1 VPELSI
7 DGRRV
12 QVPAGATLLSAA
24 RKLGVELP
32 TLCFLEGYDHHT
44 SCMVCLVEDLASG
57 ALLPACATPAVEGQE
72 VRTDSRRAQAAR
84 RASLELLLSEHAGDC
99 EAPCARACPAH
110 ADIPRVIRRL
120 LCGDRRGA
128 LGVLLETLPL
138 AWTLAHVCPAP
149 CERSCRRKLLD
160 SPVGICSLKR
170 VAAEAGLAEG
180 AGREP
185 FTPAAAPATG
195 KSVAVVGA
203 GPAGLATAYF
213 LARAGHRCLVLDER
227 PTPGGGLHQAG
238 APPGVLAADVA
249 LLERLGVQFAA
260 GRKVG
265 RGRDLQDLCTRH
277 DALVLATGS
286 PESLAAL
293 LPPDRPRGVFAAG
306 NAARERASRLAVQA
320 VAEGRRLAYSIG
332 LFLAGLPAEK
342 PRRRFDSRLG
352 PPAAED
358 LAGAGER
365 ARLRVWP
372 EALPAE
378 AAAEARRCLHC
389 DCARK
394 LSCRLR
400 ELADRLQADARHFPG
415 ERPRS
420 SAPRAAAAGG
430 LSFEPGK
437 CLKCGLCVRIAER
450 GGDRPGL
457 TFSGRG
463 FDMGVKVPFNEDLGT
478 ALPATARECA
488 ARCPTGALVWER
500 GQR

>member
-1 VPELSI
+1 
-7 DGRRV
+7 
-12 QVPAGATLLSAA
+12 
-24 RKLGVELP
+24 
-32 TLCFLEGYDHHT
+32 
-44 SCMVCLVEDLASG
+44 
-57 ALLPACATPAVEGQE
+57 
-72 VRTDSRRAQAAR
+72 
-84 RASLELLLSEHAGDC
+84 
-99 EAPCARACPAH
+99 
-110 ADIPRVIRRL
+110 
-120 LCGDRRGA
+120 
-128 LGVLLETLPL
+128 
-138 AWTLAHVCPAP
+138 
-149 CERSCRRKLLD
+149 
-160 SPVGICSLKR
+160 
-170 VAAEAGLAEG
+170 
-180 AGREP
+180 
-185 FTPAAAPATG
+185 
-195 KSVAVVGA
+195 
-203 GPAGLATAYF
+203 
-213 LARAGHRCLVLDER
+213 
-227 PTPGGGLHQAG
+227 
-238 APPGVLAADVA
+238 
-249 LLERLGVQFAA
+249 
-260 GRKVG
+260 
-265 RGRDLQDLCTRH
+265 
-277 DALVLATGS
+277 
-286 PESLAAL
+286 
-293 LPPDRPRGVFAAG
+293 
-306 NAARERASRLAVQA
+306 

-332 LFLAGLPAEK
+332 LFLADLPAEK

-352 PPAAED
+352 PSAAED